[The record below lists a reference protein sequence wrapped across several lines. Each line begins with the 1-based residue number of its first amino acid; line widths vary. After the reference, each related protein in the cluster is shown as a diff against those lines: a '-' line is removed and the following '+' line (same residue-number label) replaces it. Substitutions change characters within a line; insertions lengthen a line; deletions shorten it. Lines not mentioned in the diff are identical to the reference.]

1 MKFKMGF
8 FCILAGLTVVASHS
22 LRLLADGDGDHDFPV
37 VTQLSTTPP
46 TFSASTIPADGD
58 VNPYGV
64 AFVPRGFPDGGPLS
78 FGDIVVSNFNNSA
91 NLQGTGTTIVSISP
105 NGTQTQFFQGPT
117 GLGLSTALGVL
128 KAGFVIVGNV
138 PSVNGAGTCTQ
149 VGDEETGVE
158 QGSLIILDRRGR
170 MVKTL
175 TSEKFLNGPWDL
187 TIRDNGDTAAVFVSN
202 ALSGTV
208 TRLDLAADDGDVRVL
223 AKTQIASG
231 YLHRCDPAAF
241 VIGPTG
247 LALQPHTDT
256 LYIASTGDNTI
267 FKVKNASTRSS
278 DAGQGTAFVSD
289 PVHMHG
295 PLGLGLAP
303 NGDLLASQGD
313 AVNPDPEMTHFSEIT
328 EYSSAGQFVGQFQID
343 PAIGSAFGLAIM
355 PLSDGFRF
363 AAVDDGNNILD
374 VWNVR

>member
-1 MKFKMGF
+1 
-8 FCILAGLTVVASHS
+8 
-22 LRLLADGDGDHDFPV
+22 
-37 VTQLSTTPP
+37 
-46 TFSASTIPADGD
+46 

-64 AFVPRGFPDGGPLS
+64 ALVPRGFPEGGPLS

-105 NGTQTQFFQGPT
+105 NGTQTLFFQGSI

-128 KAGFVIVGNV
+128 RAGFVIVGNV

-149 VGDEETGVE
+149 VGTEETGVE
-158 QGSLIILDRRGR
+158 QGSLIILDRHGR

-175 TSEKFLNGPWDL
+175 TSEQFLNGPWDL

-202 ALSGTV
+202 VLSGTV
-208 TRLDLAADDGDVRVL
+208 TRIDLAVDDDDVRVIGK
-223 AKTQIASG
+223 AQIASG
-231 YLHRCDPAAF
+231 YLHRCDVNAF

-247 LALQPHTDT
+247 LALQPQSDT
-256 LYIASTGDNTI
+256 LYVASTGDNTI
-267 FKVKNASTRSS
+267 FKIKNASTRSS

-303 NGDLLASQGD
+303 NGDLLATQGD
-313 AVNPDPEMTHFSEIT
+313 AINPDPAHFSEIT
-328 EYSSAGQFVGQFQID
+328 EFSPAGQFIGQFQID
-343 PAIGSAFGLAIM
+343 PAVGSAFGLAIV
-355 PLSDGFRF
+355 PLNDGFRF

>member
-1 MKFKMGF
+1 MKIRNRF
-8 FCILAGLTVVASHS
+8 FCILAGMTLVASLS
-22 LRLLADGDGDHDFPV
+22 SRLLADGDGDRDFPV

-46 TFSASTIPADGD
+46 TFLASTIPSNGD

-64 AFVPRGFPDGGPLS
+64 AFVPKSFPEGGSLS

-105 NGTQTQFFQGPT
+105 NGTQTLFFQGPT

-128 KAGFVIVGNV
+128 RAGFVIVGNV

-149 VGDEETGVE
+149 IGDEETGVE
-158 QGSLIILDRRGR
+158 QGSLIILDRHGR
-170 MVKTL
+170 IVKTL

-202 ALSGTV
+202 VLSGTV
-208 TRLDLAADDGDVRVL
+208 TRLDLAVDDDDVSVIGK
-223 AKTQIASG
+223 AQIASG
-231 YLHRCDPAAF
+231 YLHRCDANAF

-247 LALQPHTDT
+247 LALQPHSDT

-267 FKVKNASTRSS
+267 FEVKNASTRSS
-278 DAGQGTAFVSD
+278 DAGQGTVFVSD

-303 NGDLLASQGD
+303 NGDLLATEGD
-313 AVNPDPEMTHFSEIT
+313 AINPDPAHFSVIT
-328 EYSSAGQFVGQFQID
+328 EFSPAGQFIGQFQID
-343 PAIGSAFGLAIM
+343 PAVGSAFGLAIV

-374 VWNVR
+374 VWNVF

>member
-1 MKFKMGF
+1 MKLRMGF
-8 FCILAGLTVVASHS
+8 FCILAGITLVASLS
-22 LRLLADGDGDHDFPV
+22 SRLLADGDGDHDFPV
-37 VTQLSTTPP
+37 VTQISTTPP
-46 TFSASTIPADGD
+46 TFFASTIPSNGD

-64 AFVPRGFPDGGPLS
+64 AFVPRGFPEGGPLS

-105 NGTQTQFFQGPT
+105 NGTQTLFFQGST

-128 KAGFVIVGNV
+128 RAGFVIVGTV
-138 PSVNGAGTCTQ
+138 PSVKGAGTCTQ

-158 QGSLIILDRRGR
+158 QGSLIILDRHGR

-175 TSEKFLNGPWDL
+175 TSEQFLNGPWDL

-202 ALSGTV
+202 VLSGTV
-208 TRLDLAADDGDVRVL
+208 TRIDLAVDDDDVRVIGK
-223 AKTQIASG
+223 AQIASG
-231 YLHRCDPAAF
+231 YLHRCDVNAF

-247 LALQPHTDT
+247 LALQPQSDT

-267 FKVKNASTRSS
+267 FKIKNASTRSS
-278 DAGQGTAFVSD
+278 DDGQGTAFVSD

-303 NGDLLASQGD
+303 NGDLLATQGD
-313 AVNPDPEMTHFSEIT
+313 AINPDPAHFSEIT
-328 EYSSAGQFVGQFQID
+328 EFSPAGQFIGQFQID
-343 PAIGSAFGLAIM
+343 PAVGSAFGLAIV
-355 PLSDGFRF
+355 PLNDGFRF